1 MWHNRFTMTP
11 LRMILI
17 LAVGFGVTISVLWI
31 SGRIVVREV
40 RGIRG
45 NVSELA
51 REQVLVARLVNDIQL
66 EENAMTGIILQIA
79 LGGARAD
86 ESEALFRNLAE
97 SAAALVAVAEEARD
111 AGGDI
116 VWTELERLSREFV
129 DVVRLARDRGV
140 GDGERGLG
148 ALFTRHRQLIGLVNR
163 IIHEGNGRLEDL
175 EARLDDEARSLH
187 REVNLLFFAGVA
199 LAAVSALFT
208 VGFAWRGLHR
218 IQWQSDELNRVS
230 WQMLR
235 SQEEV
240 ARRFAHELH
249 DELGQSLAS
258 LRTNLAKD
266 FAPER
271 EALRVDRLSLVDQCI
286 ANVRELSQL
295 LRPVVLDDFGLD
307 AGLRW
312 LVEKF
317 AQRTRLDV
325 RYESE
330 VEGRFSD
337 ECETH
342 LFRIAQE
349 ALANVAR
356 HSGARRVVVRLSLE
370 DRELRLSIDDD
381 GCGLGSRGEPEPG
394 AVGMGMVGMRARARH
409 LGGELRVVDHSPS
422 GLCVEVRVPAEG
434 VGWNAG
440 GESPRG
446 SA

>member
-1 MWHNRFTMTP
+1 MTH

-97 SAAALVAVAEEARD
+97 SAAALVTVAEEARD

-187 REVNLLFFAGVA
+187 HEVNLLFLSGVV

-271 EALRVDRLSLVDQCI
+271 EALHIDRLSLVDQCI

-337 ECETH
+337 DCETH

-349 ALANVAR
+349 ALANIAR

-370 DRELRLSIDDD
+370 ERELRLSIDDD

-422 GLCVEVRVPAEG
+422 GLRVEVHVPAEG
-434 VGWNAG
+434 VGWNAS
-440 GESPRG
+440 GESSRG

>member
-1 MWHNRFTMTP
+1 MWQNRFTMTP
-11 LRMILI
+11 LRMMLI

-45 NVSELA
+45 NVAELA

-66 EENAMTGIILQIA
+66 EENAMTGVILQMA
-79 LGGARAD
+79 QGSTRAD
-86 ESEALFRNLAE
+86 ESEALFRNLRE
-97 SAAALVAVAEEARD
+97 SATGLVVVAAEARD
-111 AGGDI
+111 AGGDA
-116 VWTELERLSREFV
+116 VWGELET
-129 DVVRLARDRGV
+129 LARAFREEVQVAATGSEAAGDRRF
-140 GDGERGLG
+140 DP
-148 ALFTRHRQLIGLVNR
+148 LFAQHRELMVLVNR
-163 IIHEGNGRLEDL
+163 IIREGNGRLETL
-175 EARLDDEARSLH
+175 EAQLDEEARGLH
-187 REVNLLFFAGVA
+187 QDVNLLFLSGVV
-199 LAAVSALFT
+199 LAAVSAVFT

-218 IQWQSDELNRVS
+218 IQWQADELNRVS

-258 LRTNLAKD
+258 LRTNLTKD
-266 FAPER
+266 PVLDR
-271 EALRVDRLSLVDQCI
+271 EALHADRLALVDECI

-317 AQRTRLDV
+317 AQRTRLEV
-325 RYESE
+325 RYESG

-356 HSGARRVVVRLSLE
+356 HSAARRVVVRLGTDLS
-370 DRELRLSIDDD
+370 ELILSIDDD
-381 GCGLGSRGEPEPG
+381 GRGLSDSIETSPRS
-394 AVGMGMVGMRARARH
+394 VGMGMVGMRARARQI
-409 LGGELRVVDHSPS
+409 GGELTVTNHAPS
-422 GLCVEVRVPAEG
+422 GLRVEVCVPLARVAATDERGAE
-434 VGWNAG
+434 
-440 GESPRG
+440 
-446 SA
+446 

>member
-11 LRMILI
+11 LRMMLI
-17 LAVGFGVTISVLWI
+17 LAVGFSVTISVLWI

-66 EENAMTGIILQIA
+66 EENAMTGVILQISQGA
-79 LGGARAD
+79 ARAD
-86 ESEALFRNLAE
+86 ESEALFRNLHE
-97 SAAALVAVAEEARD
+97 SASALVTVAEEARD
-111 AGGDI
+111 AGGDT
-116 VWTELERLSREFV
+116 VWVELEG
-129 DVVRLARDRGV
+129 LARAFREGV
-140 GDGERGLG
+140 QAAATGDKGKGERQLDS
-148 ALFTRHRQLIGLVNR
+148 LFAQHRQLMVLVNR
-163 IIHEGNGRLEDL
+163 IIREGNGRLENL
-175 EARLDDEARSLH
+175 EARLDEEARGLH
-187 REVNLLFFAGVA
+187 QDVNLLFLSGVA

-218 IQWQSDELNRVS
+218 IQWQADELNRVS

-258 LRTNLAKD
+258 LRTNLSKD
-266 FAPER
+266 SVPER
-271 EALRVDRLSLVDQCI
+271 ESLHADRLALVDECI

-325 RYESE
+325 RYESG
-330 VEGRFSD
+330 VDGRFSD

-356 HSGARRVVVRLSLE
+356 HSAARRVVVRLGADSSALM
-370 DRELRLSIDDD
+370 LSIDDD
-381 GCGLGSRGEPEPG
+381 GRGLPERVELSPGS
-394 AVGMGMVGMRARARH
+394 VGMGMVGMRARARQI
-409 LGGELRVVDHSPS
+409 GGELTVTNHAPS
-422 GLCVEVRVPAEG
+422 GLRVEVRVPLAQVEVESERGAEPQ
-434 VGWNAG
+434 N
-440 GESPRG
+440 
-446 SA
+446 